1 MTVVAEYQ
9 TAQSSLPQEMV
20 RFLRRNQDHAVI
32 AGLFLVIVATT
43 SLATSLSLAA
53 NPGEVGVC
61 RQHVPSIAGHILLTM
76 H

>member
-1 MTVVAEYQ
+1 MG
-9 TAQSSLPQEMV
+9 
-20 RFLRRNQDHAVI
+20 FLLRSQDHAVI

-43 SLATSLSLAA
+43 ILAASLGPVA